1 MKNSVRAFL
10 PQPNDF
16 SPKRFQEIQNPSKF
30 LESDPLPQNR
40 MILQENQ
47 FYCTSLLLNCSF
59 KTQNAPF
66 QIKPNNSKTIILFM
80 NAVIIIK

>member
-1 MKNSVRAFL
+1 MNQSTHSYLDNEPSKLKPFSDKKNIL
-10 PQPNDF
+10 
-16 SPKRFQEIQNPSKF
+16 KRFQEIQNPSKSS
-30 LESDPLPQNR
+30 ESDPLPQNR

-66 QIKPNNSKTIILFM
+66 QIKTK
-80 NAVIIIK
+80 